1 MWKLKNSDKIY
12 EWKMT
17 DYLDTIWSEIIEELR
32 QKKGTIRMR
41 LLIVR
46 HGDPDYSI
54 DSLTEK
60 GWKEAEYLS
69 ERLSKLDV
77 KDFYVSPLGRAKD
90 TASFTLKKMNR
101 TAVECDWL
109 REFDVLI
116 DRPDVTDRQKRL
128 WDWLPQDWTQ
138 DERFY
143 QYDHW
148 YENERLQQSD
158 AKGYYDYVTGKFDKL
173 LAEHGY
179 VREGHYYRA
188 EKPNEDTL
196 VFFCHFGLE
205 CVLLAHLIC
214 ASPMVLWHGFCA
226 APSSVTTVNTEER
239 REGIASFRISAFGD
253 ISHLYVYDEPPAFA
267 ARFCEMYSN
276 TDERHD

>member
-1 MWKLKNSDKIY
+1 
-12 EWKMT
+12 
-17 DYLDTIWSEIIEELR
+17 
-32 QKKGTIRMR
+32 MR

-148 YENERLQQSD
+148 YENERFQQSD
-158 AKGYYDYVTGKFDKL
+158 VKRYYDHVTGKFDKL

-179 VREGHYYRA
+179 VREGHYYRV

-205 CVLLAHLIC
+205 CVLLAHLIG

-276 TDERHD
+276 TDESHD

>member
-1 MWKLKNSDKIY
+1 
-12 EWKMT
+12 
-17 DYLDTIWSEIIEELR
+17 
-32 QKKGTIRMR
+32 MR

-60 GWKEAEYLS
+60 GWKEVEYLS

-90 TASFTLKKMNR
+90 TASLTLKKMNR
-101 TAVECDWL
+101 TAIECDWL
-109 REFDVLI
+109 QEFDVLI
-116 DRPDVTDRQKRL
+116 DRPDVTDRQKRV

-148 YENERLQQSD
+148 YENERLQKSD
-158 AKGYYDYVTGKFDKL
+158 AKGYYDYVTGKFDEL

-179 VREGHYYRA
+179 VREGHYYRV

-205 CVLLAHLIC
+205 CVLLAHLIG

-253 ISHLYVYDEPPAFA
+253 ISHLYVHEEPPAFA
-267 ARFCEMYSN
+267 ARFCEMCSN
-276 TDERHD
+276 KDERHD

>member
-1 MWKLKNSDKIY
+1 
-12 EWKMT
+12 
-17 DYLDTIWSEIIEELR
+17 
-32 QKKGTIRMR
+32 MR

-179 VREGHYYRA
+179 VREGHCYRV

-196 VFFCHFGLE
+196 IFFCHFGLE
-205 CVLLAHLIC
+205 CVLLAHLIG

-253 ISHLYVYDEPPAFA
+253 ISHLYVNDEPPAFA

>member
-1 MWKLKNSDKIY
+1 MWELKNSDKIY

-179 VREGHYYRA
+179 VREGHYYRV

-205 CVLLAHLIC
+205 CVLLAHLIGV
-214 ASPMVLWHGFCA
+214 SPMVLWHGFCA

-253 ISHLYVYDEPPAFA
+253 ISHLYVHDEPPAFA

>member
-1 MWKLKNSDKIY
+1 
-12 EWKMT
+12 
-17 DYLDTIWSEIIEELR
+17 
-32 QKKGTIRMR
+32 MR

-77 KDFYVSPLGRAKD
+77 KDFYVSSLGRAKD

-143 QYDHW
+143 RYDHW

-179 VREGHYYRA
+179 VREGHYYRV

-205 CVLLAHLIC
+205 CVLLAHLIG
-214 ASPMVLWHGFCA
+214 ASPMVLWHGFWA

-253 ISHLYVYDEPPAFA
+253 ISHLYVHDEPPAFA